1 MRYALRKGL
10 RSSPFCRHA
19 TAWPTLQHVATGDIL
34 ARMKLSCRLW
44 LVVLTG
50 VCVGLGAMASTSAQ
64 QAGRLVFVGTYTND
78 KSHGI
83 FSFRFDDQTGR
94 FTPLGLAIETPSPS
108 FIVASADGRY
118 LFAVNEVDHYN
129 GETSGSVS
137 SFAINRD
144 TGKLTWLSTQS
155 SRGTNPCHLALDRTG
170 RFLAVANYSSGTLA
184 VLPVGADGRI
194 APAIQVIAHQ
204 GKGPDATRQEGP
216 HAHEVVFSQDNRYLT
231 AVDLGIDRVLVYRF
245 NQSTGALTPNT
256 PAGVNVTP
264 GFGPRHIAFHPDG
277 RHAFVISEMA
287 SMITTMTWDPA
298 TGTFTAGPSVKT
310 LPADFQGTS
319 TTAEIAVHPNGK
331 FLYGSNR
338 GDDSIAAFAIAATG
352 ALTPLGY
359 EPTRGKTPR
368 HFAIAPGG
376 KWLVVANQDS
386 GTLAVY
392 RIDDATGKLTPSGA
406 LVDSGTPVCVLFQ

>member
-1 MRYALRKGL
+1 MNLSK
-10 RSSPFCRHA
+10 S
-19 TAWPTLQHVATGDIL
+19 WL
-34 ARMKLSCRLW
+34 A
-44 LVVLTG
+44 VLTG
-50 VCVGLGAMASTSAQ
+50 ISVWFAGLSPALAQ
-64 QAGRLVFVGTYTND
+64 QTGRLVFVGTYTNE

-94 FTPLGLAIETPSPS
+94 LTPLGLAIETPSPS

-129 GETSGSVS
+129 GEASGSVS
-137 SFAINRD
+137 SFAVDRE
-144 TGKLTWLSTQS
+144 TGKLTWLSTQAS
-155 SRGTNPCHLALDRTG
+155 KGTNPCHLALDHTG

-184 VLPVGADGRI
+184 VLPVGADGKLG
-194 APAIQVIAHQ
+194 PAIQVIAHH

-216 HAHEVVFSQDNRYLT
+216 HAHEVVFSEDNRYLT
-231 AVDLGIDRVLVYRF
+231 AVDLGIDRVLVYHF

-256 PAGVNVTP
+256 PAGVSVTP

-287 SMITTMTWDPA
+287 SMITTMTWDAA

-338 GDDSIAAFAIAATG
+338 GHDSIAAFAIAATG

-359 EPTRGKTPR
+359 ELTRGKTPR

-376 KWLVVANQDS
+376 RWLVVANQDS

-392 RIDDATGKLTPSGA
+392 RIDEATGTLTPSGA
-406 LVDSGTPVCVLFQ
+406 LVASGTPVCVLFQ